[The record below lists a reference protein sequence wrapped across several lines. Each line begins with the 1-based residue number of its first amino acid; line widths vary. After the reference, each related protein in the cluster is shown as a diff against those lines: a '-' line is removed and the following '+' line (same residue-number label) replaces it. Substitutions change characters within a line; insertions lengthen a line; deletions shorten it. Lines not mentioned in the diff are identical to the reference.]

1 MSKEIM
7 QLLLNALKAARDH
20 LEYCGYGD
28 SWERECAQASGLENQ
43 IKKAV
48 EAGEKFSL
56 DSLARRG
63 SMDAST

>member
-1 MSKEIM
+1 MEKELI
-7 QLLLNALKAARDH
+7 QILLDALKSARDH

-28 SWERECAQASGLENQ
+28 SWERECAQASGLGNQ

-56 DSLARRG
+56 DSLAGRG